1 MGASTQAKSFMQME
15 KELRAKIDGMSDDE
29 KSKAFFKAMV
39 AQDADQIRRLLAA
52 LVDTAA
58 VNTKGQTAMDVC
70 KDRDKTKSLEV
81 FEETTERLD
90 RKSRKGP
97 AGLSLE
103 EKLERLDLKLSSK
116 IEQELI
122 GVFQQFDRDGDG
134 TIDIDELSTVMLS
147 LGQELND
154 RELQKMMNEMDLDG
168 TGSVEFEEFAL
179 VMSKRMK
186 AALMLRGVG

>member
-1 MGASTQAKSFMQME
+1 M
-15 KELRAKIDGMSDDE
+15 
-29 KSKAFFKAMV
+29 
-39 AQDADQIRRLLAA
+39 
-52 LVDTAA
+52 
-58 VNTKGQTAMDVC
+58 
-70 KDRDKTKSLEV
+70 
-81 FEETTERLD
+81 
-90 RKSRKGP
+90 
-97 AGLSLE
+97 
-103 EKLERLDLKLSSK
+103 
-116 IEQELI
+116 
-122 GVFQQFDRDGDG
+122 FQQFDRDGDG